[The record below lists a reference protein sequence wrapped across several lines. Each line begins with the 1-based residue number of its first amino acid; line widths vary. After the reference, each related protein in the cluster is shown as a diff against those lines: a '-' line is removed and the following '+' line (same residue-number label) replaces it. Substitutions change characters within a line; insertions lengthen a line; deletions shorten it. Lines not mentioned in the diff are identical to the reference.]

1 MPKHKLPVSPVL
13 HQCPSC
19 HEPQTRIKR
28 VLSAGK
34 FGSTN
39 FVCARMECALGIDV
53 SKVDTWVADTEGPG
67 RT

>member
-1 MPKHKLPVSPVL
+1 
-13 HQCPSC
+13 
-19 HEPQTRIKR
+19 